1 MSVELNATKTQI
13 SLLVSNAL
21 TAIKNRSTD
30 SQWEQKVK
38 TAADKLAHLSKTIK
52 SSKSNVLNIGKAQE
66 KAAAPQHR
74 FSARQSTNSKV
85 ANMNGLENAVNSAMK
100 KIGKQLKDESIKSPF
115 KDKKAY
121 ELMDMLAGEV
131 SSYDK
136 LLSSLDSL
144 AKTAAKTTTTSHA
157 VVIQNNTMLLKT
169 QGVNGPS
176 ILMLAALS
184 LRVVAMMLATKQQ

>member
-52 SSKSNVLNIGKAQE
+52 SSKSNALFFGKAQE
-66 KAAAPQHR
+66 RAAAPQHR

-85 ANMNGLENAVNSAMK
+85 ANMNGLEDAVNSAMK

-144 AKTAAKTTTTSHA
+144 AKTAAKTTTTSNA

-184 LRVVAMMLATKQQ
+184 LRVVAMMLATKQK